1 MKNTQMRNLSLN
13 EMIALNGG
21 GSDPDGCSGCSAGR
35 ALREAISSFFAAW
48 AGSGNLSGTAGM
60 YK

>member
-1 MKNTQMRNLSLN
+1 MKNLSLK
-13 EMIALNGG
+13 EMIVLNGG
-21 GSDPDGCSGCSAGR
+21 GSDPDGCSGCSSGR